1 MSYNRYRVEHSF
13 RTQCEKDDVVKVVK
27 NTRGKHSLPK
37 AIKGN
42 EYLVISHYTN
52 SFGTTKYIVLDIEG
66 VEHFT
71 TENAI
76 EKIETL
82 AGSSPARWALAKRI
96 WMDKTYVPVFAVHTY
111 DYVGMPYVSSRDGNS
126 RLIKPLFGS
135 TNHAGSGNRGVSGGI
150 WVHKSRV
157 HDDDVKLF
165 MSSSFPPNADKKGE
179 ISETVTFRV
188 PAWFAEK
195 KGLFNGNKG
204 K

>member
-1 MSYNRYRVEHSF
+1 MSFNRYRSVHSY
-13 RTQCEKDDVVKVVK
+13 REQYQTNDVVKVIK
-27 NTRGKHSLPK
+27 STRGRHSLPK

-76 EKIETL
+76 EKVETL
-82 AGSSPARWALAKRI
+82 GGSSPARWALAKRI
-96 WMDKTYVPVFAVHTY
+96 WMDRTYVPVFAVHTY
-111 DYVGMPYVSSRDGNS
+111 DYVGMPFVSSKDGNS
-126 RLIKPLFGS
+126 RLIKPLINENKAS
-135 TNHAGSGNRGVSGGI
+135 DGI

-165 MSSSFPPNADKKGE
+165 MSSSFPPNIEKKGE
-179 ISETVTFRV
+179 LSETVTFRV
-188 PAWFAEK
+188 PVWFAEK
-195 KGLFNGNKG
+195 VGLFNGIKG

>member
-1 MSYNRYRVEHSF
+1 MSYHYRTEH
-13 RTQCEKDDVVKVVK
+13 RGRLRCQPDDLVKVVK
-27 NTRGKHSLPK
+27 NTRGKHTLPK
-37 AIKGN
+37 ATKGN

-52 SFGTTKYIVLDIEG
+52 SFGTTKYIVLDSEG

-76 EKIETL
+76 EKVKSMANQGSET
-82 AGSSPARWALAKRI
+82 WALAKRI
-96 WMDKTYVPVFAVHTY
+96 WMDRTYVPVFGVHTY
-111 DYVGMPYVSSRDGNS
+111 DYVGMPFVSSRDGNA

-135 TNHAGSGNRGVSGGI
+135 TNHTWNGKEGVWI
-150 WVHKSRV
+150 HKSRV

-165 MSSSFPPNADKKGE
+165 MSSSFPPDIEKKGKT
-179 ISETVTFRV
+179 SETVTFRV

-195 KGLFNGNKG
+195 KGLFCGNKG

>member
-1 MSYNRYRVEHSF
+1 MKKELNMSYNQYRVEYS
-13 RTQCEKDDVVKVVK
+13 RNTLCQKDDLVKVIK

-37 AIKGN
+37 AIKGK

-52 SFGTTKYIVLDIEG
+52 SFGTTKYIVLDSEG

-76 EKIETL
+76 EKVESFSAFGI
-82 AGSSPARWALAKRI
+82 GSGIWGIAKRI
-96 WMDKTYVPVFAVHTY
+96 WMDRTYVPVFGVHTY
-111 DYVGMPYVSSRDGNS
+111 DYIGMPFVSSRDGNS
-126 RLIKPLFGS
+126 RLIKPMINS
-135 TNHAGSGNRGVSGGI
+135 NKSQDGI
-150 WVHKSRV
+150 WIHKSRV

-165 MSSSFPPNADKKGE
+165 MSSSFPPNIGKKGE
-179 ISETVTFRV
+179 TSETVTFRV

-195 KGLFNGNKG
+195 KGLFDGNKG

>member
-1 MSYNRYRVEHSF
+1 MSYNHYREGQNF
-13 RTQCEKDDVVKVVK
+13 LDNYCKKDDLVNVVK
-27 NTRGKHSLPK
+27 NTRGKHTLPK
-37 AIKGN
+37 ATKGN
-42 EYLVISHYTN
+42 KYLVLSNYTN
-52 SFGTTKYIVLDIEG
+52 SFGTTKYIVLDEEG

-76 EKIETL
+76 KKVLGFSIE
-82 AGSSPARWALAKRI
+82 SSEPWRHAKRI
-96 WMDKTYVPVFAVHTY
+96 WMDNTYVPVFGVHTY
-111 DYVGMPYVSSRDGNS
+111 DYVGMPFVSSRDGNS

-135 TNHAGSGNRGVSGGI
+135 SNHTWNGKEGI

-165 MSSSFPPNADKKGE
+165 MSSSFPPDIDKKGE
-179 ISETVTFRV
+179 TSETVTFRV

-195 KGLFNGNKG
+195 KGLFCGNKG

>member
-1 MSYNRYRVEHSF
+1 MSFNRYRVEHSF
-13 RTQCEKDDVVKVVK
+13 STHCQKDDLVRVIK

-37 AIKGN
+37 AIKGK

-52 SFGTTKYIVLDIEG
+52 SFGTTKYIVLDNEG

-76 EKIETL
+76 EKVETVTNQL
-82 AGSSPARWALAKRI
+82 PAKWSQAKRV
-96 WMDKTYVPVFAVHTY
+96 WMDRTYVPVFAVHTY
-111 DYVGMPYVSSRDGNS
+111 DYVGMPFVASRDGNS
-126 RLIKPLFGS
+126 RLIKTLANYS
-135 TNHAGSGNRGVSGGI
+135 KDSDGI
-150 WVHKSRV
+150 WIHKSRV

-165 MSSSFPPNADKKGE
+165 MSSSFPPNIDKKGE

-195 KGLFNGNKG
+195 KGLFDGNKG